1 MRHVCKVREGRCET
15 MSKLKPHTPD
25 EREQI
30 ARFVNCLHQAMVSGR
45 LSQRQLCERI
55 GITIGSLTKYLRGS
69 VAPLRVGTGIQAA
82 LARELGVT
90 LDALVAYYVHGHYVT
105 EVSVESVESWIRSE
119 AGQADLPRLM
129 ASLTDAGQRWMT
141 GSVEVQA
148 LPPAPEVQRYTWP
161 IEELKECGV
170 SDKWRERMGLGDEA
184 LERLAVSGEFDEEL
198 AEAFGIAC
206 NYETEAVIE
215 AFRKREAIA

>member
-1 MRHVCKVREGRCET
+1 MA
-15 MSKLKPHTPD
+15 KLTPHTTA

-30 ARFVNCLHQAMVSGR
+30 ARFVNCLNQAMVAGR

-55 GITIGSLTKYLRGS
+55 GITIGSLTKYLRGA

-82 LARELGVT
+82 LAKELGVT

-105 EVSVESVESWIRSE
+105 EVSVEAVESWIRSE
-119 AGQADLPRLM
+119 AGQEDLPRLM

-141 GSVEVQA
+141 GAVEVQA

-161 IEELKECGV
+161 IEELRDCGV
-170 SDKWRERMGLGDEA
+170 SDKWRERMGLSDEV
-184 LERLAVSGEFDEEL
+184 LERLAVSGEFDEEV

-206 NYETEAVIE
+206 NYDTEAVIE

>member
-1 MRHVCKVREGRCET
+1 MA
-15 MSKLKPHTPD
+15 KLTPHTTA

-30 ARFVNCLHQAMVSGR
+30 ARFVNCLNQAMVAGR

-55 GITIGSLTKYLRGS
+55 GITIGSLTKYLRGA

-82 LARELGVT
+82 LAKELGVT

-105 EVSVESVESWIRSE
+105 EVSVEAVESWIRSE
-119 AGQADLPRLM
+119 AGQEDLPRLM

-141 GSVEVQA
+141 GAVEVQA
-148 LPPAPEVQRYTWP
+148 LPPAPEVRRYTWP
-161 IEELKECGV
+161 IEELRDCGV
-170 SDKWRERMGLGDEA
+170 SDKWRERMGLSDEV
-184 LERLAVSGEFDEEL
+184 LERLAVSGEFDEEV

-206 NYETEAVIE
+206 NYDTEAVIE

>member
-1 MRHVCKVREGRCET
+1 MA
-15 MSKLKPHTPD
+15 KLTPHTTA

-30 ARFVNCLHQAMVSGR
+30 ARFVNCLNQAMVAGR

-55 GITIGSLTKYLRGS
+55 GITIGSLTKYLRGA

-82 LARELGVT
+82 LAKELGVT

-105 EVSVESVESWIRSE
+105 EVSVEAVESWIRSE
-119 AGQADLPRLM
+119 AGQEDLPRLM

-141 GSVEVQA
+141 GAVDVQA

-161 IEELKECGV
+161 IEELRDCGV
-170 SDKWRERMGLGDEA
+170 SDKWRERMGLSDEV
-184 LERLAVSGEFDEEL
+184 LERLAVSGEFDEEV

-206 NYETEAVIE
+206 NYDTEAVIE